1 MPRWAKYA
9 LIGAITTVA
18 TSYFLDPTLK
28 STLRV

>member
-18 TSYFLDPTLK
+18 VDYFLGPTLK
-28 STLRV
+28 NTLKV